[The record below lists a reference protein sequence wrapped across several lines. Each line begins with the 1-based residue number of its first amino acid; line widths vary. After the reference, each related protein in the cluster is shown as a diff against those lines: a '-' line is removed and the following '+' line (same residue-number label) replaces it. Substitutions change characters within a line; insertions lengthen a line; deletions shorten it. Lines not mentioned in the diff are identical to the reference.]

1 MGWSEIMVGWNKI
14 WLGEK
19 CEITREVRGKLIKV
33 IPQFCIAH
41 PVHVIKG
48 ISARAFRE
56 HGIVFKSMD
65 QVKRYEI
72 LYCIILVYNFWGELK
87 KIIWREKKIKLK
99 ACTKPVTRGCKLGPW
114 KERLEE
120 RFESRSFKFA
130 WFSHKF
136 FTKLFHTLEV
146 FFLSTFFQVLP

>member
-1 MGWSEIMVGWNKI
+1 M
-14 WLGEK
+14 
-19 CEITREVRGKLIKV
+19 RGKLINV

-72 LYCIILVYNFWGELK
+72 LYCIILVYNFWGEFK
-87 KIIWREKKIKLK
+87 KKLFEGKKKIKLK
-99 ACTKPVTRGCKLGPW
+99 ARTKPVTRGCKLGP
-114 KERLEE
+114 
-120 RFESRSFKFA
+120 
-130 WFSHKF
+130 
-136 FTKLFHTLEV
+136 
-146 FFLSTFFQVLP
+146 

>member
-1 MGWSEIMVGWNKI
+1 M
-14 WLGEK
+14 
-19 CEITREVRGKLIKV
+19 RGKLIKV

-72 LYCIILVYNFWGELK
+72 LYCIILMYNFWGELK
-87 KIIWREKKIKLK
+87 KNYLKGKKDKTKSVHK
-99 ACTKPVTRGCKLGPW
+99 ACYSRMQIRTMKGTTRG
-114 KERLEE
+114 
-120 RFESRSFKFA
+120 
-130 WFSHKF
+130 
-136 FTKLFHTLEV
+136 
-146 FFLSTFFQVLP
+146 TF